1 MARDEQP
8 GGPYLEA
15 IQRAFEFAHAQG
27 RACGPAEFLVGIAAG
42 DGPAAAALHPGSG
55 RSVREVATASGPVGE
70 RAGYLHMQVQ
80 EAATSL
86 AATRGQPVA
95 PEHLLI
101 ALLDQGT
108 PEVTGLLSRAGLD
121 PAAVRRAALAAIGAP
136 ADLPPIPLPAL
147 TPAGTLDRPPL
158 PVADLNARAWAVLR
172 WRQDHLPL
180 GRLRRTGDLRA
191 LIRLER
197 TAAWRVAD
205 RLALDDDQRH
215 SLVWQHAGQ
224 VAQLT
229 ARARTD
235 LVGSVPRPG
244 PGRRAQRP
252 GSHQPPRRPGV
263 TVGWAAWFDN
273 RRVGLRDRW
282 FRLRTSWHYRG
293 CPEP

>member
-1 MARDEQP
+1 M
-8 GGPYLEA
+8 LVW
-15 IQRAFEFAHAQG
+15 
-27 RACGPAEFLVGIAAG
+27 PATSS
-42 DGPAAAALHPGSG
+42 PAARTWRPS
-55 RSVREVATASGPVGE
+55 S
-70 RAGYLHMQVQ
+70 
-80 EAATSL
+80 
-86 AATRGQPVA
+86 A
-95 PEHLLI
+95 P
-101 ALLDQGT
+101 
-108 PEVTGLLSRAGLD
+108 SSS
-121 PAAVRRAALAAIGAP
+121 
-136 ADLPPIPLPAL
+136 L
-147 TPAGTLDRPPL
+147 TPR
-158 PVADLNARAWAVLR
+158 
-172 WRQDHLPL
+172 
-180 GRLRRTGDLRA
+180 
-191 LIRLER
+191 
-197 TAAWRVAD
+197 AD
-205 RLALDDDQRH
+205 RLGLDDDQRH